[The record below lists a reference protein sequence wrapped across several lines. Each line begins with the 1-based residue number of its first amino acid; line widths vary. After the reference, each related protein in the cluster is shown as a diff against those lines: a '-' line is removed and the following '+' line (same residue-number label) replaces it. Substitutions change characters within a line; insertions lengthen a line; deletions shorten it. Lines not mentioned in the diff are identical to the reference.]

1 MDLIPPTLYI
11 KFHWVKLSCLFKSL
25 CRPTPKKTSM
35 FEYPLQNLEQIDC
48 LFNRFFW
55 DNENEIQTL
64 AGIGLSPLTKD
75 PRCKNVIGC
84 NSTDCLRACAGQH
97 QRKHQ
102 CLSIPSK
109 NTAFIV
115 NLKQIGCL
123 FNRFFQLTKMKSRL
137 WLELVWVPWQKTLDV
152 KMSLDATKLIV

>member
-35 FEYPLQNLEQIDC
+35 VYIDHCSSDRSSLFGIPSKNRAFIVNLEQIDC
-48 LFNRFFW
+48 LFNRFFL

-102 CLSIPSK
+102 CLSITSK

-115 NLKQIGCL
+115 NLKQLGCL

-137 WLELVWVPWQKTLDV
+137 WLELV
-152 KMSLDATKLIV
+152 